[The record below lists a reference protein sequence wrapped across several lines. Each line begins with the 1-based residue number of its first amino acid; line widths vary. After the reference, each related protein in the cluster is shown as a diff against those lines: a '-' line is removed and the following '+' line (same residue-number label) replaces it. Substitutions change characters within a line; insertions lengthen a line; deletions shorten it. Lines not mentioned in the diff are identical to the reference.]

1 MGRSRRRKSRRHS
14 GKEDF
19 PKQNNTSFIVEI
31 NKLLDKYKIS
41 EESGQAS
48 KFKSGADER
57 IEVFSYQ
64 KLIEEYMSR
73 DSPYRGLVLYH
84 MLGSGKT
91 LSAINVAEQMG
102 RQVIVLLPKALQDN
116 FKEEIIKFVPRFKR
130 PKEYW
135 DMNERERRKIDKEID
150 NKIAKFYSFVS
161 SNSAVS
167 AQKLSEITSPSS
179 VDDNA
184 LGTFLRRVNSLDN
197 KLLIIDEVHN
207 LLVNMINVDTKNGS
221 RIYDMIMNA
230 KNLRLLFLSG
240 SPVVGDPFELAVM
253 FNMLRGYIT
262 VPGSKE
268 KFTAFPDYK
277 EFWDYFVDRETNKMK
292 NVEIFKERIVGL
304 VSFYSGAKDETRSIL
319 PFRHKPIV
327 ERIPMSDWQWK
338 RYVQARLTEIDE
350 ERKLRF
356 SKQEFKKTFMKKPG
370 RSGQTT
376 FRVQT
381 RQISNFALPLNI
393 EKPKLKR
400 KETPGVIDAINK
412 KILGQLTK
420 EDLTKDLAKYS
431 PKMKAIYDKINKL
444 KGNIFVYSQFIS
456 LEGIGIFAKVLEAHG
471 YTNYNKAKK
480 SGLDYKTFAVF
491 AGTTSDDL
499 RKNII
504 RKFNEDKN
512 KDGRY
517 LRVLLATATAAEG
530 VSLKNVRAVFVL
542 EPFWNLSRIHQVI
555 GRAIRINSHKDL
567 PKEDREVE
575 SFVYLSVPPKDAD
588 IKKALDERLTTDE
601 YLFLSAKKKQDLVDQ
616 FLKAMREVA
625 IDCQANYS
633 HNKDQITE
641 CYTCVPNNKPLYPP
655 RIEDHLIPGNRTCS
669 NDKIIASGL
678 VDVIISGK
686 KYKKDKEGNIYE
698 LVPGKKNVFIF
709 SPDLTRSYRKK

>member
-1 MGRSRRRKSRRHS
+1 
-14 GKEDF
+14 
-19 PKQNNTSFIVEI
+19 
-31 NKLLDKYKIS
+31 
-41 EESGQAS
+41 
-48 KFKSGADER
+48 
-57 IEVFSYQ
+57 
-64 KLIEEYMSR
+64 
-73 DSPYRGLVLYH
+73 
-84 MLGSGKT
+84 
-91 LSAINVAEQMG
+91 MG

-130 PKEYW
+130 PEEYW
-135 DMNERERRKIDKEID
+135 DLSEREKRKIDKGID
-150 NKIAKFYSFVS
+150 SKIAKFYSFVS
-161 SNSAVS
+161 SNSAVA
-167 AQKLSEITSPSS
+167 AQKLTEITSISN
-179 VDDNA
+179 VDENA
-184 LGTFLRRVNSLDN
+184 LGAFLQKVNSLDN

-207 LLVNMINVDTKNGS
+207 LLVNMINADTKNGS

-240 SPVVGDPFELAVM
+240 SPIVGNPFELAVM

-262 VPGSKE
+262 IPGSKE

-277 EFWDYFVDRETNKMK
+277 EFWDYFIDRETNKIK

-327 ERIPMSDWQWK
+327 EQIPMSDWQWK
-338 RYVQARLTEIDE
+338 KYVQARLTEIDE

-400 KETPGVIDAINK
+400 KETPGVIESANK
-412 KILGQLTK
+412 KILEQLTK
-420 EDLTKDLAKYS
+420 KELTDDLKKYS
-431 PKMKAIYDKINKL
+431 PKMKAMYDKINSL
-444 KGNIFVYSQFIS
+444 KGNMFVYSQFIS
-456 LEGIGIFAKVLEAHG
+456 LEGIGIFAKILEAHG
-471 YTNYNKAKK
+471 YTNYNKSKK
-480 SGLDYKTFAVF
+480 YGTDYKTFAIF

-499 RKNII
+499 RKTII
-504 RKFNEDKN
+504 RKFNESDNKN
-512 KDGRY
+512 GKY
-517 LRVLLATATAAEG
+517 LRILLATATAAEG
-530 VSLKNVRAVFVL
+530 VSLKNVRAVFIL

-567 PKEDREVE
+567 PKEDRNVE
-575 SFVYLSVPPKDAD
+575 SFVYLSVPPKDAN
-588 IKKALDERLTTDE
+588 IKKALDEKYTTDE
-601 YLFLSAKKKQDLVDQ
+601 YLFLGAKKKQELVDQ

-625 IDCQANYS
+625 IDCQANYA

-641 CYTCVPNNKPLYPP
+641 CYTCVPNNKPLWPT

-669 NDKIIASGL
+669 NDKIIAPEL
-678 VDVIISGK
+678 DDIIIDGK
-686 KYKKDKEGNIYE
+686 KYKKDDEGNIYE

-709 SPDLTRSYRKK
+709 SPELTRNYKKK